1 MVSKLS
7 TLKLTTT
14 CENVD
19 IVFCVDCT
27 GSMEPAIE
35 ATKET
40 CASLIGKVMEHT
52 MIKDF
57 KFGFVAYR
65 DYP

>member
-7 TLKLTTT
+7 TLKLTST
-14 CENVD
+14 CENVE
-19 IVFCVDCT
+19 VCFCVDTT

-40 CASLIGKVMEHT
+40 CASLIGKLSEHT
-52 MIKDF
+52 MVKYV
-57 KFGFVAYR
+57 KFAFVAYR
-65 DYP
+65 DHP